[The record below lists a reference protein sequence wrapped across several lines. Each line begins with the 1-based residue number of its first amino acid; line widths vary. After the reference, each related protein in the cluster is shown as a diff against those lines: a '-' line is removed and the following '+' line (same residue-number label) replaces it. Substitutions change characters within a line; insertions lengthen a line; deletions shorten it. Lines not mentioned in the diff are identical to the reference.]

1 HSLAF
6 LLSESARIA
15 MQDIHRTRRLWA
27 LPLTCIA
34 ALLSACGSSTDT
46 AATSAQTAAPLAT
59 ATTILQLNPG
69 TLPSADAQQ
78 FALPAYH
85 MAPVLLDTPA
95 DATPGA
101 DAGAAVHTQTVPSQF
116 RRLDSRRLTVE
127 ALRQVQA
134 LRSATSEADA
144 DTSSAAP
151 LASTT
156 TVATYTPA
164 QIRAAYGLPT
174 LPASFTGLSAAQAA
188 QLGAGQTIYIVDAQH
203 NPN

>member
-1 HSLAF
+1 MWKFVSISWPF
-6 LLSESARIA
+6 PFPESARTA
-15 MQDIHRTRRLWA
+15 MQDFHRTRRLWA

-46 AATSAQTAAPLAT
+46 ASEAQSQSAAPLAT
-59 ATTILQLNPG
+59 ATTILQLDSG

-95 DATPGA
+95 DAAPGE
-101 DAGAAVHTQTVPSQF
+101 AAPATVHTQTVPAQF
-116 RRLDSRRLTVE
+116 RRLDSRRLTVDT
-127 ALRQVQA
+127 LRQVQA
-134 LRSATSEADA
+134 LRSATTEADA
-144 DTSSAAP
+144 DTSSATP

-156 TVATYTPA
+156 AVATYTPA

-174 LPASFTGLSAAQAA
+174 LPASLTGLTTAQAA
-188 QLGAGQTIYIVDAQH
+188 QLGAG
-203 NPN
+203 